1 MKWLPIWPR
10 PGLEEYFY
18 PEVSTVDNDHWDIT
32 EFMLMIYANATFE
45 SKEIQSCCE

>member
-1 MKWLPIWPR
+1 MAANMATPR
-10 PGLEEYFY
+10 AGRIFLA
-18 PEVSTVDNDHWDIT
+18 EVSTVDNDHWDIT